1 LDALEGTIYFR
12 ALTEWELCGGS
23 MVGACRRAF
32 SVGNGMEL
40 AAVGLAIVY
49 VGSSLCA
56 FAALVGGLFA
66 LEVHPISGVLLTI
79 GGMALL
85 LYGVGGLC
93 GTRPGK
99 Q

>member
-1 LDALEGTIYFR
+1 
-12 ALTEWELCGGS
+12 
-23 MVGACRRAF
+23 
-32 SVGNGMEL
+32 MEL
-40 AAVGLAIVY
+40 AATGLAIVY

-66 LEVHPISGVLLTI
+66 LEIYPIPGVLLTI

-93 GTRPGK
+93 GTRRGK